1 MATNTPR
8 AVFVARETD
17 FELLIAR
24 HATRDQVR
32 FFLKTR
38 GQTLDE
44 IEARHERFYNV
55 LKEVRAAVP
64 ADWRSTVVRRG
75 DLDRFLFASDDV
87 IVAIGQDG
95 LVANVAKY
103 LNGQPVLGV
112 NPDPGRYDG
121 ILVPLAPSR
130 VAKLLRPAAHGDVAL
145 QRRTMVEAELDDGQR
160 LWGLNEVFI
169 GHRSHQSARYEIEVK
184 GKREAQ
190 SSSGIVVS
198 SGTGATGWARSLMES
213 MHAPV
218 PLKPDEL
225 ALAFFVREPFPSVA
239 TGTSIR
245 VGKIKNPDPIR
256 ITSRMNEGGVIFADG
271 IEQDHLN
278 FDWGRMIQV
287 SVSSRRLNLVMVEES
302 QRRNRPSGLAAATGR
317 TVRRRP

>member
-1 MATNTPR
+1 VATNAPR
-8 AVFVARETD
+8 AVLVARETD
-17 FELLIAR
+17 YELLIAR

-32 FFLKTR
+32 FFLRTR
-38 GQTLDE
+38 AQSLDA
-44 IEARHERFYNV
+44 IEAAHARFHEV
-55 LKEVRAAVP
+55 LKQVRAAVP

-75 DLDRFLFASDDV
+75 DLDRFLFAPEDV

-103 LNGQPVLGV
+103 LDGQPVIGV

-121 ILVPLAPSR
+121 ILVPLAPNR
-130 VAKLLRPAAHGDVAL
+130 VARLLRPAANGDVAL
-145 QRRTMVEAELDDGQR
+145 QRRTMVEAELDDGQKLR
-160 LWGLNEVFI
+160 GLNEVFV
-169 GHRSHQSARYEIEVK
+169 GHRSHQSARYEIEVE

-190 SSSGIVVS
+190 SSSGVVVS

-213 MHAPV
+213 MHTPV
-218 PLKPDEL
+218 PLDPDEQ
-225 ALAFFVREPFPSVA
+225 ALAFFVREPFPSIA

-245 VGKIKNPDPIR
+245 VGKIEDSHSIC

-278 FDWGRMIQV
+278 FDWGRMMKV
-287 SVSSRRLNLVMVEES
+287 SVSSRRLNLVLS
-302 QRRNRPSGLAAATGR
+302 ANSHD
-317 TVRRRP
+317 RRRR